1 MRKQKISTFTLDEA
15 TQTGRI
21 RKAINPM
28 SLEDSRIYEHAPQMA
43 NVHEDG
49 ISDEMHELLHSNPFM
64 FNPNKERLMVSSIEE
79 FYINVKKQTKPMGS
93 VFRGTEYTGFQKKH
107 HLRKAFNKWK
117 KDFDLNKSQILDL
130 QADQIFVV
138 GDVTT
143 SKIKFG
149 NYVVFVFIYFLMA
162 FFMYRQGEV
171 WDKAWTAKI
180 NVGLANAFSH
190 QWVSVIG
197 QVGLYLVILAIL
209 VSTIYNEIIKNFEK
223 INTDTPI
230 LYEQAKLS
238 IERDFKQ
245 KYRQTRRYYLRHA
258 NKHNTTVPTMM
269 IAKTAIG
276 EVDFDDVQ
284 KMTNTYIQK
293 TANLKRRKT
302 LMKIFSFL
310 TVYIPIGIGIVFLGY
325 VIYSIVISL
334 F

>member
-1 MRKQKISTFTLDEA
+1 MRKQKISTFTLEES
-15 TQTGRI
+15 TQSGRI
-21 RKAINPM
+21 RKATNPM
-28 SLEDSRIYEHAPQMA
+28 SLEDSRIYEYAPQKA
-43 NVHEDG
+43 NLNEEG
-49 ISDEMHELLHSNPFM
+49 ISSEMHDLLHSNPFM
-64 FNPNKERLMVSSIEE
+64 FNPSKEKYMVSSIEE
-79 FYINVKKQTKPMGS
+79 FYIQIKKQTKPMGS
-93 VFRGTEYTGFQKKH
+93 VFRGTEYTGFKKKYY
-107 HLRKAFNKWK
+107 LRKAFNKWK
-117 KDFDLNKSQILDL
+117 KDFELNKSQVLDL

-149 NYVVFVFIYFLMA
+149 NYVVFVFIYLLMT
-162 FFMYRQGEV
+162 FFMYRQGEI
-171 WDKAWTAKI
+171 WNKAWTAKI
-180 NVGLANAFSH
+180 DLGLANAFSH
-190 QWVSVIG
+190 QWVAVLG
-197 QVGLYLVILAIL
+197 QVGLYIVILAIL
-209 VSTIYNEIIKNFEK
+209 VSTIYNEIIRNFEK

-245 KYRQTRRYYLRHA
+245 KYRQTRKYYLRHA

-302 LMKIFSFL
+302 LMKIFNFL
-310 TVYIPIGIGIVFLGY
+310 TVYLPISIGVVFLGY
-325 VIYSIVISL
+325 VIFSIVKSL